1 MDALEFMTV
10 GRKTIGVYTA
20 LCTPVCKRYGINNT
34 CLDVL
39 MFLHNYPG
47 YNTARDLC
55 QVRGIKTGMASVAV
69 DTLVRRGFLIAEDD
83 ADDRRVRRLSVA
95 PAAAD
100 VIRDGTEVQRQFVES
115 VGRGIGEDDREAF
128 RRVIGCV
135 LGNLNELEVKNGNGN

>member
-1 MDALEFMTV
+1 MNALEFMTV

-20 LCTPVCKRYGINNT
+20 LCAPVCKKYGINNT

-39 MFLHNYPG
+39 MFLHNYPC

-69 DTLVRRGFLIAEDD
+69 DTLVRRGLLIVDGD

-95 PAAAD
+95 PSAAD
-100 VIRDGTEVQRQFVES
+100 LIRDGAEVQRRFVES
-115 VGRGIGEDDREAF
+115 VGRGIIDKDKEVF
-128 RRVIGCV
+128 CRVVECV
-135 LGNLNELEVKNGNGN
+135 LGNLNELDKKNGNSN